1 MSDNREKDQQMNI
14 KCGLCGKDIVV
25 ADGLTDGQHVR
36 CPYCGGTSE
45 YRKPTRIELPT
56 GLSARRRSA
65 DSQNRQKDSVP
76 GCAPNEE
83 QKPNLRLI
91 RKNEASDS
99 GQSETE
105 KQMVSRRLHMAEEHV
120 AFYEKMKDIQ
130 HRRKMRETI
139 NGVLMLL
146 AVGLCAA
153 GIYWYVGYRKEQRQR
168 TELVLAEE
176 RNRLDV
182 ERAEN
187 ERKERARREEEEK
200 ANREKRLAEEKRRKE
215 ENEQMLAERA
225 KEANALQESK
235 VLYRKVCALFGDGA
249 FDFLKTL
256 PTNSLPGK
264 VAGEFYFLLPF
275 LDNGEIVVCQSSTN
289 GIESV
294 CRLDG
299 SGKRTP
305 FDADTFLASLQ
316 GKDYLMA
323 CGDRVYFQSKRK
335 KPHVAQISK
344 KEVVDLIKEF
354 FGDIE
359 KEVKRLDIDPE
370 ELRFEIVFI
379 PSETKKV
386 IIADTIEYGAQYSLS
401 KVREAIEDAFP
412 MRTTSLSSSTSRK
425 RYKRTVVFWD
435 GAHIKKGVDGVTY
448 VPRVSPRTAYE
459 RYGRTTVYGT
469 GWNYERARRNESK
482 RIARAEQQREHWQA
496 LCDEAKRQE
505 EAESRFYERQNASR
519 EKGAQNA
526 LTQAERDYAARI
538 DRIYDAGTLYFR
550 ARIEK
555 RR

>member
-1 MSDNREKDQQMNI
+1 MNI
-14 KCGLCGKDIVV
+14 KCGLCGNDIVV
-25 ADGLTDGQHVR
+25 ADGLADGQHIL
-36 CPYCGGTSE
+36 CPYCGGKSE

-56 GLSARRRSA
+56 GAERRRQAPAASVLA
-65 DSQNRQKDSVP
+65 DATVAEIKIKRPEMVP
-76 GCAPNEE
+76 AEVK
-83 QKPNLRLI
+83 KPLRVI
-91 RKNEASDS
+91 RKDENP
-99 GQSETE
+99 SENQGTTE
-105 KQMVSRRLHMAEEHV
+105 KQMVSRRLHMAEEH
-120 AFYEKMKDIQ
+120 ARFYEEMKDIE
-130 HRRKMRETI
+130 HRRKMREKI
-139 NGVLMLL
+139 NGVLMLF
-146 AVGLCAA
+146 AVALCAA
-153 GIYWYVGYRKEQRQR
+153 GIYWYVGYRNEQRQR

-176 RNRLDV
+176 RNRLDA
-182 ERAEN
+182 EHAEN

-200 ANREKRLAEEKRRKE
+200 AIREKRLAEEKRRKE
-215 ENEQMLAERA
+215 ENERLQAERA

-235 VLYRKVCALFGDGA
+235 VLYRKVCTLFGDGA

-275 LDNGEIVVCQSSTN
+275 LDNGEIVVCQSTTN

-335 KPHVAQISK
+335 KAHVSPISK
-344 KEVVDLIKEF
+344 KEVVDLVKEF
-354 FGDIE
+354 FGDIAP
-359 KEVKRLDIDPE
+359 EVKRLDIDPDG
-370 ELRFEIVFI
+370 LRFEIVFI

-412 MRTTSLSSSTSRK
+412 MRATSFSSSTNRK

-448 VPRVSPRTAYE
+448 VPRVAPIRAYD
-459 RYGRTTVYGT
+459 RYGHTTVYGA
-469 GWNYERARRNESK
+469 GWNYDRALRNESK
-482 RIARAEQQREHWQA
+482 RMARAEQQREHWQS
-496 LCDEAKRQE
+496 LYDEAKKQE
-505 EAESRFYERQNASR
+505 EAEIRFYEKQNASR
-519 EKGAQNA
+519 EKSAQNA
-526 LTQAERDYAARI
+526 MTQAARDYAARI

-550 ARIEK
+550 AKID
-555 RR
+555 RRK